1 MDLTP
6 TGWLVRWCVSALV
19 RWMVG
24 SLKRVFVGALGWGGV
39 GEVGEGELRR
49 RISLGASSL
58 KMKHN

>member
-1 MDLTP
+1 MDLTS

-39 GEVGEGELRR
+39 GEVGEGEVRR
-49 RISLGASSL
+49 RISLGASSHS
-58 KMKHN
+58 MKQN